1 MKRRRAT
8 PDASARAG
16 DLPPNALSSALR
28 EFIDWG
34 GAQGLSPRTLHQR
47 QRATRRFILWCVDR
61 GLSSP
66 TEITLPILERYQR
79 HLYHYR
85 KSDGAP
91 LAFSSQY
98 TELAPLKAYFKW
110 LTRSRYILYNPAA
123 ELELPKVLPRL
134 ARYVLSIADVEAI
147 LNAADTA
154 AALGVRDRAVMEV
167 LYSSAIRRM
176 ELINLAIFDVDT
188 RYGTLLVRAGKGA
201 KDRRVP
207 LGARACGWLNR
218 YLDEVRPE
226 LVTGRDPGNVFLT
239 IHGDPLDSYT
249 LGETVKRYI
258 AKAGIQVKG
267 ACHLFRHACATHMLE
282 NGADVRY
289 IQAMLGHAQLSSTQ
303 VYTHVALNKLKE
315 IHTATHPAKSTREL
329 RPVSTQTDAASDV
342 LDRDDADTLLAALA
356 VEDEDAD

>member
-1 MKRRRAT
+1 MR
-8 PDASARAG
+8 
-16 DLPPNALSSALR
+16 
-28 EFIDWG
+28 
-34 GAQGLSPRTLHQR
+34 GLSPRTLHQR
-47 QRATRRFILWCVDR
+47 QRATRRFILWCADR
-61 GLSSP
+61 GLSNP
-66 TEITLPILERYQR
+66 TDITLPILERYQR

-123 ELELPKVLPRL
+123 ELELPKVLPNL

-147 LNAADTA
+147 LNTADIMTT
-154 AALGVRDRAVMEV
+154 LGVRDRAVMEV

-207 LGARACGWLNR
+207 LGERACAWLNR

-226 LVTGRDPGNVFLT
+226 LVIGRDPGNAFLT

-315 IHTATHPAKSTREL
+315 IHTATHPARATRSTATRE
-329 RPVSTQTDAASDV
+329 
-342 LDRDDADTLLAALA
+342 DDARAAIGAEEAQLLLASLA
-356 VEDEDAD
+356 AENEDAD